1 MNPEEIKSLITSFID
16 SSTVEVNSDDNV
28 HFEATIISESFEK
41 KTLIERHKMVYESLG
56 NKMDQEIHALTIKAL
71 TPDEHKKLKL

>member
-16 SSTVEVNSDDNV
+16 SSSVEVNSDDNV